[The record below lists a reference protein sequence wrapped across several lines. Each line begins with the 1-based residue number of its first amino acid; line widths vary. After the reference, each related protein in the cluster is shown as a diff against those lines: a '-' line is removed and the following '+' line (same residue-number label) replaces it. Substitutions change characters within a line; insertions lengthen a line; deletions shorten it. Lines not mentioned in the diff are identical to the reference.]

1 MSPLLVKADDDPR
14 VAVHLAAIR
23 GILEAD
29 VFEQQ
34 MGAMLRD
41 YCKEHLNNDPDL
53 YCEVYD
59 RLATDKII
67 SKHAFKEL
75 WRK

>member
-1 MSPLLVKADDDPR
+1 MPIVAKADDDPR
-14 VAVHLAAIR
+14 VAVHLTAIR

-29 VFEQQ
+29 VLEYQ

-41 YCKEHLNNDPDL
+41 YCLEKLNDDPDL